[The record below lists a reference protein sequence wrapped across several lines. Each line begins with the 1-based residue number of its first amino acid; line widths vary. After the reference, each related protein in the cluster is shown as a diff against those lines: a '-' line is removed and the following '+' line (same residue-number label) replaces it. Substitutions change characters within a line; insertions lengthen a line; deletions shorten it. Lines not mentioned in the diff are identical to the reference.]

1 MTING
6 CSWWCLVALCQPGSC
21 VFSHTRAICLVH
33 SRNQSWWHRHLTHNP
48 MPLTFGQRMS
58 GTILL
63 DLETSHK
70 HRNTHRNKQM
80 SKTRKNP
87 FNHFPCAVKAEKSI
101 KQIFAMLLWILSWTK
116 CSLQKSIRKQAKIK
130 SVLEKGTCIVFDR
143 NATGGWFQIQSGR
156 RFRQKKATEE
166 ESVPSS
172 VTEQMRSKTRDLG
185 GIRLQTAQ
193 GNSPAAPER
202 DAGIQKRTSE
212 WPNSNREGVRDRKR
226 EKERELAQER
236 DREVEKAME
245 THRNTKKS
253 VERPEKWM
261 LVFFKQLYSLLYIIH
276 FIYIYILY
284 ISYIHLIY
292 ILYTLSVL
300 CRNVRIGQHK

>member
-6 CSWWCLVALCQPGSC
+6 CSWWCLFALCQPGSC

-33 SRNQSWWHRHLTHNP
+33 SRNQSWRHRHLTHNP
-48 MPLTFGQRMS
+48 MPLTFVQRMS

-63 DLETSHK
+63 NLETSHK

-87 FNHFPCAVKAEKSI
+87 FNNFLCAVKAEKSI
-101 KQIFAMLLWILSWTK
+101 KQIFAMLLRILSWTK
-116 CSLQKSIRKQAKIK
+116 RSLQKSIRKQAKIK
-130 SVLEKGTCIVFDR
+130 SVLEKGTRIVFDR

-156 RFRQKKATEE
+156 RFRQKKATE

-212 WPNSNREGVRDRKR
+212 WPNSDREGVRDRKR
-226 EKERELAQER
+226 EKEREWAQER
-236 DREVEKAME
+236 EREVEKAME
-245 THRNTKKS
+245 IHRNSQKVSWETW
-253 VERPEKWM
+253 KWT
-261 LVFFKQLYSLLYIIH
+261 LVFFKQLYSLLYI
-276 FIYIYILY
+276 
-284 ISYIHLIY
+284 HLIY
-292 ILYTLSVL
+292 I
-300 CRNVRIGQHK
+300 